1 MSIYKVYKDTDPAGK
16 FNEILADEDF
26 VKENYSSDGWSY
38 EIVNPPVLSTED
50 QKNIKEKNEALANA
64 LKTED
69 KESIENCI
77 KDLSEVSAKMAEMM
91 YAEHAKQNE
100 DSSPEGS
107 SNNQENNDSEVVD
120 AEYKEVNSDKK

>member
-50 QKNIKEKNEALANA
+50 QKNINKINARIWRDEELANTDNIAQTPDFPNRDKYLTYRQA
-64 LKTED
+64 LRDWPST
-69 KESIENCI
+69 
-77 KDLSEVSAKMAEMM
+77 
-91 YAEHAKQNE
+91 
-100 DSSPEGS
+100 
-107 SNNQENNDSEVVD
+107 SNFPDTRPTL
-120 AEYKEVNSDKK
+120 

>member
-1 MSIYKVYKDTDPAGK
+1 MT
-16 FNEILADEDF
+16 E
-26 VKENYSSDGWSY
+26 
-38 EIVNPPVLSTED
+38 ED